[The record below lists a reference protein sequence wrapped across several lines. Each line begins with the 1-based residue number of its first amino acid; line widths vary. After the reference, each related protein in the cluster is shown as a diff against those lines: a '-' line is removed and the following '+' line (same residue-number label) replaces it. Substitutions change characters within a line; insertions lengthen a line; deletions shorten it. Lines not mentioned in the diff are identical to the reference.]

1 MEGLAGMILKYTKPN
16 GSLIEVALSD
26 KPVTIG
32 RSPKADIVLEDE
44 KASRIH
50 CGIRLD
56 GSEFLLKDLASKNG
70 TFLNNERVDSTPLT
84 VGDKIR
90 VGNTVFTL
98 EKESAKGATTAFQE
112 MEKQMSG
119 GKGYD
124 TILKEI
130 VGESKKTR

>member
-1 MEGLAGMILKYTKPN
+1 MILKYNKPD
-16 GSLIEVALSD
+16 GSKQAFPLSD

-44 KASRIH
+44 RASRLH
-50 CGIRLD
+50 CGIRLID
-56 GSEFLLKDLASKNG
+56 DEYHVKDLASKNG
-70 TFLNNERVDSTPLT
+70 TYLNDERIEADVLK

-90 VGNTVFTL
+90 VGGTVITV
-98 EKESAKGATTAFQE
+98 EKEGSQGTTTALTEMQE
-112 MEKQMSG
+112 AMKG

-130 VGESKKTR
+130 VKGS

>member
-1 MEGLAGMILKYTKPN
+1 MILKYNRPDGTT
-16 GSLIEVALSD
+16 VALALQD

-44 KASRIH
+44 RASRLH
-50 CGIRLD
+50 CGIRLID
-56 GSEFLLKDLASKNG
+56 DEYHIKDLASKNG
-70 TFLNNERVDSTPLT
+70 TYLNDSRIEAEVIK

-90 VGNTVFTL
+90 VGGTVIAV
-98 EKESAKGATTAFQE
+98 EKEGSQGTTTALNEMQE
-112 MEKQMSG
+112 EMKG

-130 VGESKKTR
+130 VKGS